1 MRYIMIKV
9 SIIIPIYNAEEY
21 LVQCIKSVFLQTLKD
36 LEIICIDDG
45 SVDNSVEI
53 IQKFQLKDERIV
65 LLRQENQG
73 AGAARNFAMKKAK
86 GKYIAFLDADDYY
99 IDKDSLCKMYD
110 ICEKVKIPVCGS
122 LRKNIINGV
131 IEDDTFLLNFPKNEV
146 LCYDEYQ
153 IDYNYQNFLFLRQF
167 LEEKKICF
175 PLYRRFQ
182 DPPFLV
188 KALYEAKIFIVANT
202 YLYGYRLIDRS
213 SQFNFKNTYDLLCGL
228 TDNLLYSQK
237 YHLNSLFEKTMF
249 RLEQEYMWV
258 IFKNFM
264 PDDLRILI
272 KLLEANKIITEYIN
286 KTNYV
291 IRPLRAMLLYANQ
304 YEKKL
309 VRRIKNQD
317 SVLIYGAGRY
327 GKVFLEF
334 LKKYNLLEKVDCF
347 VVTCKKNNPEYI
359 ENIPV
364 IALQELQMKK
374 KNRIYVTVG
383 ANLQGEVDKRL
394 KEISYKNYEI
404 ICDEFLYIN
413 SNEMECG
420 DKEE

>member
-1 MRYIMIKV
+1 M
-9 SIIIPIYNAEEY
+9 
-21 LVQCIKSVFLQTLKD
+21 
-36 LEIICIDDG
+36 
-45 SVDNSVEI
+45 
-53 IQKFQLKDERIV
+53 
-65 LLRQENQG
+65 
-73 AGAARNFAMKKAK
+73 
-86 GKYIAFLDADDYY
+86 
-99 IDKDSLCKMYD
+99 
-110 ICEKVKIPVCGS
+110 
-122 LRKNIINGV
+122 
-131 IEDDTFLLNFPKNEV
+131 
-146 LCYDEYQ
+146 
-153 IDYNYQNFLFLRQF
+153 LF
-167 LEEKKICF
+167 
-175 PLYRRFQ
+175 
-182 DPPFLV
+182 
-188 KALYEAKIFIVANT
+188 
-202 YLYGYRLIDRS
+202 RS
-213 SQFNFKNTYDLLCGL
+213 
-228 TDNLLYSQK
+228 
-237 YHLNSLFEKTMF
+237 
-249 RLEQEYMWV
+249 
-258 IFKNFM
+258 
-264 PDDLRILI
+264 LRILI

>member
-1 MRYIMIKV
+1 
-9 SIIIPIYNAEEY
+9 
-21 LVQCIKSVFLQTLKD
+21 
-36 LEIICIDDG
+36 
-45 SVDNSVEI
+45 
-53 IQKFQLKDERIV
+53 
-65 LLRQENQG
+65 
-73 AGAARNFAMKKAK
+73 
-86 GKYIAFLDADDYY
+86 
-99 IDKDSLCKMYD
+99 
-110 ICEKVKIPVCGS
+110 
-122 LRKNIINGV
+122 
-131 IEDDTFLLNFPKNEV
+131 
-146 LCYDEYQ
+146 
-153 IDYNYQNFLFLRQF
+153 
-167 LEEKKICF
+167 
-175 PLYRRFQ
+175 
-182 DPPFLV
+182 
-188 KALYEAKIFIVANT
+188 
-202 YLYGYRLIDRS
+202 
-213 SQFNFKNTYDLLCGL
+213 
-228 TDNLLYSQK
+228 
-237 YHLNSLFEKTMF
+237 
-249 RLEQEYMWV
+249 
-258 IFKNFM
+258 M

>member
-1 MRYIMIKV
+1 M
-9 SIIIPIYNAEEY
+9 
-21 LVQCIKSVFLQTLKD
+21 
-36 LEIICIDDG
+36 
-45 SVDNSVEI
+45 
-53 IQKFQLKDERIV
+53 
-65 LLRQENQG
+65 
-73 AGAARNFAMKKAK
+73 
-86 GKYIAFLDADDYY
+86 
-99 IDKDSLCKMYD
+99 
-110 ICEKVKIPVCGS
+110 
-122 LRKNIINGV
+122 
-131 IEDDTFLLNFPKNEV
+131 
-146 LCYDEYQ
+146 
-153 IDYNYQNFLFLRQF
+153 
-167 LEEKKICF
+167 
-175 PLYRRFQ
+175 
-182 DPPFLV
+182 
-188 KALYEAKIFIVANT
+188 ANT

-364 IALQELQMKK
+364 IALQ
-374 KNRIYVTVG
+374 N
-383 ANLQGEVDKRL
+383 
-394 KEISYKNYEI
+394 YK
-404 ICDEFLYIN
+404 
-413 SNEMECG
+413 
-420 DKEE
+420 